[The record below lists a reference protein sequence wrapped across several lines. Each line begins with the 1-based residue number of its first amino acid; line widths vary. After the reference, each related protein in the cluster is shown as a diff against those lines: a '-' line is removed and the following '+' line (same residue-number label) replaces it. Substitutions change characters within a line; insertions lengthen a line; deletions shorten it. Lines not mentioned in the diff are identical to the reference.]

1 MNKNKGRILR
11 EVETAGTAWGFECR
25 GRRPRG
31 RLRIRKA
38 QPRKALWCISL
49 ALCLG
54 GTACSN
60 KAEQEPSPTVAV
72 QVAAVEKTSIQNKV
86 SADAVLY
93 PLSQASLVPKIS
105 APVIKYYV
113 NRGSHVH
120 AGELMAELEN
130 KDLAAAST
138 ENQGGYQQ
146 AQAAYEEATKAAV
159 PEEVQK
165 AELDMKAAKESFDA
179 AQKVYDSRQSLFKEG
194 AIARKELDDA
204 GVALVQARNQYE
216 IAKRHWQ
223 SVQSVTRRSDLKS
236 AAGQLSAAKGK
247 YQGAQAQLSYSEIR
261 SPIQG
266 VVTDRPLNLGEMATA
281 GTPVITVMD
290 TSQVIARA
298 HVAQQEA
305 TLMRVGDA
313 ATISMAGIS
322 DEFPGKVSIVSPAL
336 DPNSTTVEVWVQA
349 SNRGEHLKPGAS
361 VRVSIVTETVK
372 DALVIPSTALL
383 TAADGGTSVIVA
395 NGNTPVIKPVKVG
408 IKNGDDVQITT
419 GLSEGEK
426 VVTVGAYELFRE
438 DPDVLAKTKLEIQT
452 PKKEEDDKGGA
463 EEPSPKGGEKD

>member
-1 MNKNKGRILR
+1 MLINKQLSASGAGPGESAEAFESLGAGPRRQSCGGTLR
-11 EVETAGTAWGFECR
+11 AWGAVLCAWLALSLAGTG
-25 GRRPRG
+25 
-31 RLRIRKA
+31 
-38 QPRKALWCISL
+38 
-49 ALCLG
+49 
-54 GTACSN
+54 CS
-60 KAEQEPSPTVAV
+60 KKEEHEASPKVTV

-138 ENQGGYQQ
+138 ENRGGYEQ
-146 AQAAYEEATKAAV
+146 AQAAYDAATKAAV

-165 AELDMKAAKESFDA
+165 AQLDMKAAKESFDA
-179 AQKVYDSRQSLFKEG
+179 QQNVFGSRQTLFKEG

-216 IAKRHWQ
+216 IAKRHWE

-236 AAGQLSAAKGK
+236 ASGQLSAAKGK

-266 VVTDRPLNLGEMATA
+266 VVTDRPLNLGEMAAA
-281 GTPVITVMD
+281 GSPLISVMD
-290 TSQVIARA
+290 ISQVIARA
-298 HVAQQEA
+298 HIAQQEA
-305 TLMRVGDA
+305 ALLRVGDT
-313 ATISMAGIS
+313 ATISLGGIS
-322 DEFPGKVSIVSPAL
+322 DGFPGKVTIVSPAL

-349 SNRGEHLKPGAS
+349 LNRGERLKPGAS
-361 VRVSIVTETVK
+361 VRVSIVTETAK
-372 DALVIPSTALL
+372 DALVIPAAALL
-383 TAADGGTSVIVA
+383 TAPDGGTSVIIA
-395 NGNTPVIKPVKVG
+395 SGTTPVIKPVKVG
-408 IKNGDDVQITT
+408 IKGGDDVQITA
-419 GLSEGEK
+419 GLSGGEK

-438 DPDVLAKTKLEIQT
+438 DRDVLAKTKLEIQT
-452 PKKEEDDKGGA
+452 PKKDEDDKGGA
-463 EEPSPKGGEKD
+463 EEPSQKGGEKD